1 MFKNINEADLRD
13 KTVLLRV
20 DYNVP
25 IQNNEILDDTK
36 IKASLKTINYLLENN
51 CRIIILSHLKKKKS
65 AKDKEKYSLE
75 VVAQR
80 LNELVNTQV
89 IFSRYT
95 RSPELDLK
103 VKTLNNKEILVLE
116 NTRFEDYPNKLES
129 NCDLGLAEY
138 WASLADVFVMDAF
151 ATSHRRHASTYGI
164 AKFIPSYL
172 GFLVLEEEKMLNT
185 YVLHPEGTFTIIMG
199 GSKIEDKIL
208 LMEKLL
214 SKCNYMLVTG
224 GLANSCLKALDLNVG
239 TSLATDDAATL
250 ERIKDMLVR
259 YKDKISLPLDVIV
272 SKSYAEENVDVKNV
286 NELDQEDYIGDIGPK
301 TIRKYRGIIANSDV
315 IFLNGTCGI
324 YEDKR
329 FSNGTLELLEIL
341 KESNKKVICGGGDAL
356 SAIKKFN
363 HEHDYTYLSTGG
375 GATLDYIINE
385 KMAIID

>member
-1 MFKNINEADLRD
+1 
-13 KTVLLRV
+13 
-20 DYNVP
+20 
-25 IQNNEILDDTK
+25 
-36 IKASLKTINYLLENN
+36 
-51 CRIIILSHLKKKKS
+51 
-65 AKDKEKYSLE
+65 
-75 VVAQR
+75 
-80 LNELVNTQV
+80 
-89 IFSRYT
+89 
-95 RSPELDLK
+95 
-103 VKTLNNKEILVLE
+103 
-116 NTRFEDYPNKLES
+116 
-129 NCDLGLAEY
+129 
-138 WASLADVFVMDAF
+138 
-151 ATSHRRHASTYGI
+151 
-164 AKFIPSYL
+164 
-172 GFLVLEEEKMLNT
+172 MLNT